1 MKNKLRLRRAIKN
14 VLDTKQ
20 PVLEEIPG
28 LLGTLIKG
36 KKRVKVNSRK
46 SFVYVRLHG
55 KQSETI
61 KAFNDSV
68 SILYDLPVL
77 VTKVYNKG
85 YNYKVTGKDVGRYQN
100 WGGDTGQA
108 LLAPHGMQHS
118 FGVGAGGSDIVW
130 VYKRQFMPLLPYPY
144 SGTSV
149 SVSEDWYQWK
159 DSFVHFPGEI
169 VDVGAAK
176 PLILGD
182 ARFVTLYL
190 SGNTNTVQGITGS
203 LFNINPFP
211 SDVIPYIPKL
221 SPSMGIPLTSIL
233 LTNDTENLSWN
244 NLYDDYRPIYGYG
257 GDSAYT
263 SGTVSTVG
271 QTLYLVPSY
280 ATVIPPITGS
290 VYTDSL
296 KLSTTNLDNV
306 SYWSFGSPLYTNQDI
321 TLINFVNDT
330 NDIRYIASGKWQ
342 MSLHLIVQ
350 HPVYSPE
357 AYGGIYLELWTQD
370 SSTGEETLISTSDI
384 YCSENFKT
392 GYEDYRH
399 TFFGTILN
407 DVSLSPTTR
416 IFIRLKYTFS
426 GVIDVNYVNLDIC
439 CGGNE
444 ISPLDF
450 STSFVFGGGHIIEKD
465 GVIMTQR
472 GYLNFVGDMFSVYD
486 DGTSTVISGTA
497 QDISLGLTSGSVPFV
512 DGTGELTEDNDNF
525 FWDNYSKQLY
535 IGDKTFPFFSV
546 SKFKVIN
553 QSGSAGTTFLAYE
566 GVPYIGGVAA
576 KGNKETPTAIVAE
589 NGLFWITATGYDGV
603 NWDSGGTIKFIANQ
617 TWEAGKH
624 GTRLEFAV
632 VNNNSDAVTKALT
645 LYATTAIIP
654 GTLQTNSGGILDIIS
669 GSSLNAVG
677 ASFISGSNTG
687 DQIIQDDGV
696 ARPKRN
702 ALNFVGNS
710 FVTWDDAANNSTVIS
725 GTVSNIDIR
734 EKLSANRT
742 YYVRTDGNDSN
753 TGLVDSAAG
762 AFLTIQK
769 AVDVIANT
777 LDIAGYTVTVQVR
790 DGTYAETV
798 TLKNVTGFA
807 AVGNLIIQGNST
819 TPANVVIAPSSGNGI
834 YGYNVLVVW
843 DIKNLKINAAAASDL
858 SVDSNTTVRISGV
871 DFGACTNYHIFVGN
885 GCSVICSG
893 NYTISGNAAYH
904 MWISNNGYYE
914 CINKTTTI
922 TANITVTHFVRAL
935 RKGFVMHYGG
945 TFSLGAYSV
954 TGSRYYGTQMAFIFT
969 NDGGANYFPGSTAGS
984 VDATSLYV

>member
-149 SVSEDWYQWK
+149 SVSEDWYQWR

-169 VDVGAAK
+169 VDVGASK

-221 SPSMGIPLTSIL
+221 SPSMGIPLTSVL

-257 GDSAYT
+257 GDTAYS
-263 SGTVSTVG
+263 SGTVSTIG
-271 QTLYLVPSY
+271 QTLYLIPEG

-290 VYTDSL
+290 ASSSIM
-296 KLSTTNLDNV
+296 KLSTTNSDNAEWIGVGV
-306 SYWSFGSPLYTNQDI
+306 SLYTDQDV
-321 TLINFVNDT
+321 TLFHFVNDT
-330 NDIRYIASGKWQ
+330 NDIRYIAAGKWQ
-342 MSLHLIVQ
+342 MSLHLEVR
-350 HPVYSPE
+350 HSALTSE
-357 AYGGIYLELWTQD
+357 AYGGVYLELWTQD
-370 SSTGEETLISTSDI
+370 SSTGEETLLSTSDT
-384 YCSENFKT
+384 YSENFAL

-399 TFFGTILN
+399 TFFGVILN

-426 GVIDVNYVNLDIC
+426 SVIDIDFVNVGVFF
-439 CGGNE
+439 GGSE

-465 GVIMTQR
+465 EVIMPQR

-497 QDISLGLTSGSVPFV
+497 QDISFGLTSGSVPFV

-525 FWDNYSKQLY
+525 FWDNYNKQLH
-535 IGDKTFPFFSV
+535 I
-546 SKFKVIN
+546 
-553 QSGSAGTTFLAYE
+553 
-566 GVPYIGGVAA
+566 
-576 KGNKETPTAIVAE
+576 
-589 NGLFWITATGYDGV
+589 
-603 NWDSGGTIKFIANQ
+603 
-617 TWEAGKH
+617 
-624 GTRLEFAV
+624 
-632 VNNNSDAVTKALT
+632 
-645 LYATTAIIP
+645 
-654 GTLQTNSGGILDIIS
+654 GGILNVIS

-687 DQIIQDDGV
+687 DQIIQDDGT
-696 ARPKRN
+696 AQPKRN
-702 ALNFVGNS
+702 ALNFVGDG
-710 FVTWDDAANNSTVIS
+710 FAIWDDVANNVTVIS
-725 GTVSNIDIR
+725 GTASGGSSSVKRNIAFVVPGTLSVGVGNVYIENHFGISLTLLGIYLRCKTAPVGANIVVDLNIDDVTVFTNQ
-734 EKLSANRT
+734 ANRPII
-742 YYVRTDGNDSN
+742 SN
-753 TGLVDSAAG
+753 
-762 AFLTIQK
+762 
-769 AVDVIANT
+769 
-777 LDIAGYTVTVQVR
+777 
-790 DGTYAETV
+790 GTTS
-798 TLKNVTGFA
+798 
-807 AVGNLIIQGNST
+807 GNST
-819 TPANVVIAPSSGNGI
+819 TFDVSTWADGKGLSIDIDAVGSSVAG
-834 YGYNVLVVW
+834 
-843 DIKNLKINAAAASDL
+843 ADL
-858 SVDSNTTVRISGV
+858 SCII
-871 DFGACTNYHIFVGN
+871 AC
-885 GCSVICSG
+885 
-893 NYTISGNAAYH
+893 
-904 MWISNNGYYE
+904 E
-914 CINKTTTI
+914 
-922 TANITVTHFVRAL
+922 
-935 RKGFVMHYGG
+935 
-945 TFSLGAYSV
+945 
-954 TGSRYYGTQMAFIFT
+954 
-969 NDGGANYFPGSTAGS
+969 
-984 VDATSLYV
+984 